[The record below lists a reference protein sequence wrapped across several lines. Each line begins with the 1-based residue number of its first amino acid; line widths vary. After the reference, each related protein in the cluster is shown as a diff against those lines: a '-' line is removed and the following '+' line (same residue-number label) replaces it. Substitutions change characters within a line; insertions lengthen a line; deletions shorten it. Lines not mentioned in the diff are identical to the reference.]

1 MLKLMRHG
9 NNAKIKKEA
18 DQGFTLL
25 ETLVVIAVTAL
36 MAGAFFSFFRGGMD
50 AWNDSCANYSRA
62 MKVLALERYVR
73 ERCDETHVP
82 YWDNGIDIAT
92 NVLLELKAS
101 RYGDCIADARVLY
114 GSRRLSR
121 GVFVAYSIGGIT
133 GDIEALFASIPVMGD
148 KQ

>member
-1 MLKLMRHG
+1 MRKFKRNW
-9 NNAKIKKEA
+9 NNAKFRMDN

-36 MAGAFFSFFRGGMD
+36 MAGAFFSFLHGGIGT
-50 AWNDSCANYSRA
+50 WNGSYSNYSRA
-62 MKVLALERYVR
+62 IKVLALERYVR

-82 YWDNGIDIAT
+82 YWDSGSDIAT
-92 NVLLELKAS
+92 NVLVELKAS
-101 RYGDCIADARVLY
+101 RYGNCIAEARVLY
-114 GSRRLSR
+114 DSHRMTR
-121 GVFVAYSIGGIT
+121 GVFVAYSVGGTT

>member
-1 MLKLMRHG
+1 MLKFKRNW
-9 NNAKIKKEA
+9 NNVKFRKDN

-36 MAGAFFSFFRGGMD
+36 MAGAFFSFLHGGID
-50 AWNDSCANYSRA
+50 AWNDSYSNYSRA
-62 MKVLALERYVR
+62 IKVLTLERYVR

-82 YWDNGIDIAT
+82 YWDNGIDIVT

-101 RYGDCIADARVLY
+101 RYGDCITDARVLY
-114 GSRRLSR
+114 DSRRLPR